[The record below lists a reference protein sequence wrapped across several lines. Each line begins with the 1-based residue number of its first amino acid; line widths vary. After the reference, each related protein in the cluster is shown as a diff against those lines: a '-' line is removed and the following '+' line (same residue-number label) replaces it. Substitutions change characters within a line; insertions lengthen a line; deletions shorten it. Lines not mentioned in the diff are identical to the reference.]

1 MRDDNSWGWRQENEV
16 QQKLGVEAWEQSM
29 TKAWSRDL
37 GTGLIS
43 KIKDSYV
50 SNRHTNTTG
59 LCLPGSPAALVVSSA
74 GGRAWE
80 GVFC

>member
-1 MRDDNSWGWRQENEV
+1 MRYK
-16 QQKLGVEAWEQSM
+16 KLGVEAWEQSM

-50 SNRHTNTTG
+50 SNGHTNTTG
-59 LCLPGSPAALVVSSA
+59 IMPTRITSCASSIFSW
-74 GGRAWE
+74 GPSLGRS
-80 GVFC
+80 VLLRI